1 MNASAVRP
9 GIEALALLVV
19 VGLFGSELAIAA
31 FVHPALT
38 RLDDA
43 THTRAAQALAR
54 TLGAAMP
61 FWYAL
66 ALILALLSAWL
77 VQPPESAARGL
88 AFCAAGL
95 LAASIAFSLLGPVR
109 INNRVIGWRLDALP
123 PDWREQRRRWDRMH
137 EVRVVM
143 LATAALLLS
152 FASAS

>member
-1 MNASAVRP
+1 
-9 GIEALALLVV
+9 VV

-43 THTRAAQALAR
+43 THARAAQALAR
-54 TLGAAMP
+54 ALGAAMA

-66 ALILALLSAWL
+66 AFILALVGAWW
-77 VQPPESAARGL
+77 VQAPGSTARGL

-95 LAASIAFSLLGPVR
+95 LAVSVAFSLLGPVR

-123 PDWREQRRRWDRMH
+123 ADWREQRRRWDRMH
-137 EVRVVM
+137 EVRVAM
-143 LATAALLLS
+143 LAAAALLLS
-152 FASAS
+152 LASALGD

>member
-1 MNASAVRP
+1 MAAVSM
-9 GIEALALLVV
+9 GLEAVALLVV

-43 THTRAAQALAR
+43 THARAGAR

-66 ALILALLSAWL
+66 ALILTLLEAWL
-77 VQPPESAARGL
+77 VQAPGSTARGL

-95 LAASIAFSLLGPVR
+95 LAASVAFSLLGPVR

-123 PDWREQRRRWDRMH
+123 ADWREQRRRWDRMH
-137 EVRVVM
+137 EVRVGV
-143 LATAALLLS
+143 LAAAALLLS
-152 FASAS
+152 LASAIGD